1 MAKIAI
7 PSTSG
12 DGLTSEVDFRF
23 GRAMYFTF
31 VTIEDEK
38 VKEVT
43 VANNGAAAAMG
54 GAGPQAVQF
63 VMDHGADTIFVI
75 QVGPNAS
82 SALIASGA
90 KVLTR
95 SDTSAPPYT
104 VKQIVEEFIAQKLV
118 PVVGANVPSHAGM
131 QHRNRFGQN
140 G

>member
-1 MAKIAI
+1 MSKIAI
-7 PSTSG
+7 PSTSSN
-12 DGLTSEVDFRF
+12 GLSSEVDFRF

-31 VTIEDEK
+31 VTVEDGK

-43 VANNGAAAAMG
+43 VAANGAASAMG

-63 VMDHGADTIFVI
+63 VMDHGADTVFVI

-82 SALIASGA
+82 SALGASGA

-95 SDTSAPPYT
+95 NDASNPPYT
-104 VKQIVEEFIAQKLV
+104 VKQIVDEFIAQKLV
-118 PVVGANVPSHAGM
+118 PVGGANVPSHAGM
-131 QHRNRFGQN
+131 QRNRFGQN